1 MINDFNKIY
10 RFLPAKYKKSF
21 LKLIF
26 FSFILN
32 ILEIFSLALIIP
44 VVHVIFFDQSPNLS
58 LSKISEQINF
68 SISSTQIFY
77 SFVIVYVIKL
87 IITFLINKY
96 REGFTFKLNYEL
108 SGKLLKLY
116 LSQPLYFFKQKNS
129 SELLKNLNAETWG
142 ASGGAIRPY
151 VVLLSE
157 IMLVVVL
164 MFFLLKLYFI
174 YTLFF
179 ILFISIFSY
188 LFFKLYKK
196 KINLYSKSRVVAEEK
211 TLRSYVESIGAIKEI
226 KIFEKIDFFMKNFNK
241 NKSKENEVR
250 KKVEILATLPRIF
263 YEFILIIIL
272 VVFFILSYFL
282 DFNSSNISTMA
293 TAFFA
298 VSLRLIPSFTRIN
311 QSIQSCNM
319 YMVSLKILEDEF
331 NNLDKAYVDSKNINK
346 LKFSKEIKLERINF
360 SYNNKTIFQN
370 FNYSIQKGDYIGI
383 SGRSGSGKSTL
394 VNLLVGF
401 EKPQSGKIL
410 SDNINI
416 NDNILGWYKN
426 FGYVYQSNFFLNETI
441 EKNITL
447 SDKSTLDFEKRKI
460 EQILINLNLE
470 KFIPKM
476 STQNIGERG
485 SKLSEGERQRLAL
498 ARVLFKDI
506 TILILDEA
514 TSNLDKKNEDLIL
527 DQIKKMNK
535 DGMTLIHIS
544 HDENV
549 LKDASKHIRI

>member
-1 MINDFNKIY
+1 
-10 RFLPAKYKKSF
+10 
-21 LKLIF
+21 
-26 FSFILN
+26 
-32 ILEIFSLALIIP
+32 
-44 VVHVIFFDQSPNLS
+44 
-58 LSKISEQINF
+58 
-68 SISSTQIFY
+68 
-77 SFVIVYVIKL
+77 
-87 IITFLINKY
+87 
-96 REGFTFKLNYEL
+96 
-108 SGKLLKLY
+108 
-116 LSQPLYFFKQKNS
+116 
-129 SELLKNLNAETWG
+129 
-142 ASGGAIRPY
+142 
-151 VVLLSE
+151 
-157 IMLVVVL
+157 
-164 MFFLLKLYFI
+164 
-174 YTLFF
+174 
-179 ILFISIFSY
+179 
-188 LFFKLYKK
+188 
-196 KINLYSKSRVVAEEK
+196 
-211 TLRSYVESIGAIKEI
+211 
-226 KIFEKIDFFMKNFNK
+226 
-241 NKSKENEVR
+241 
-250 KKVEILATLPRIF
+250 
-263 YEFILIIIL
+263 
-272 VVFFILSYFL
+272 
-282 DFNSSNISTMA
+282 MA